1 MHVLPLPFGL
11 ALALIPRRDADKLR
25 DDEPPVPVRFEKTTH
40 AREQILGDLKHL
52 DAGRFII

>member
-25 DDEPPVPVRFEKTTH
+25 DDEPVRVRFEKTTH
-40 AREQILGDLKHL
+40 VREQILGDVKHL

>member
-11 ALALIPRRDADKLR
+11 ALALIPRREADKLR
-25 DDEPPVPVRFEKTTH
+25 DNETVVPVQLQKTVH

>member
-25 DDEPPVPVRFEKTTH
+25 DDERTVRVRFEKTTH
-40 AREQILGDLKHL
+40 AREQILGDLKHFT
-52 DAGRFII
+52 AGRFII

>member
-11 ALALIPRRDADKLR
+11 ALALIPRRETAKLGDDK
-25 DDEPPVPVRFEKTTH
+25 PVRVRFEKTVH
-40 AREQILGDLKHL
+40 ARDQILGDIKHF

>member
-11 ALALIPRRDADKLR
+11 ALALIPRREAARLR
-25 DDEPPVPVRFEKTTH
+25 DHKPVRIRFEKTVH
-40 AREQILGDLKHL
+40 ARDQILGDVKHF